1 MKGVIMDKLNQDKA
15 NKLHDL
21 ITEILNTCGGEC
33 DKCVLE
39 DVCDDLDIL
48 SFQLF
53 SKI

>member
-1 MKGVIMDKLNQDKA
+1 MDKLNQYKA

-21 ITEILNTCGGEC
+21 ITEILNICGREC

-39 DVCDDLDIL
+39 DICDDLDIL
-48 SFQLF
+48 SFQIF